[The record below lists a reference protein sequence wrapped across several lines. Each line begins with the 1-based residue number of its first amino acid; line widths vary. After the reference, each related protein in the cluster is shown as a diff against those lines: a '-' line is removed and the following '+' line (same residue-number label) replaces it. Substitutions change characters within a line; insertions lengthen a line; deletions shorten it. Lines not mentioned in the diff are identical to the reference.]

1 MSHGDPPG
9 GGGSGGGGAEKADP
23 HLRRALDDAAPEKE
37 LRAIVTVKGA
47 TASGGAAEG
56 GPRDGPGEAPAPP
69 HPKDFPDR
77 LGYRRA
83 MIGHHDRIPRARTG
97 AAKEALEKLGLTI
110 LGEGHAGL
118 LIVQGPAR
126 SLAAALDLEAVDRM
140 ALDRDV
146 EPRAADGE
154 PQDD

>member
-1 MSHGDPPG
+1 MSH
-9 GGGSGGGGAEKADP
+9 GAEKADP
-23 HLRRALDDAAPEKE
+23 HLRRALDDAAPEEE

-47 TASGGAAEG
+47 TSSGEAAEG
-56 GPRDGPGEAPAPP
+56 GPRDEPGEPPAPP
-69 HPKDFPDR
+69 HPEDFSDR
-77 LGYRRA
+77 VGYRRA
-83 MIGHHDRIPRARTG
+83 MIGHHGRIPRAGVG
-97 AAKEALEKLGLTI
+97 AAKEALEKLGLTT

-118 LIVQGPAR
+118 LVVQGPAK
-126 SLAAALDLEAVDRM
+126 SVAAALELETVDRM